1 VAANAARVDP
11 AFVNAVTLA
20 FLVSRVLFNY
30 LYIVNDTAAKA
41 QARSLTYTMGMV
53 LLFALFVRAGN
64 RFW

>member
-1 VAANAARVDP
+1 M
-11 AFVNAVTLA
+11 TLA